1 VAESGDDGGGSYV
14 SKILSAPREEIAI
27 PPLQAVPI
35 RLEILPQKVNP
46 DYRKQITVMN
56 LVNRDYDVTFEVN
69 ANIID
74 QVCCRLSRR
83 DGFPWR
89 CRNQRTRPFMVA
101 V

>member
-1 VAESGDDGGGSYV
+1 MAETGDDGGGSYV

-74 QVCCRLSRR
+74 QVRCRLRRR
-83 DGFPWR
+83 DCFLWR
-89 CRNQRTRPFMVA
+89 V
-101 V
+101 